1 MNGEQT
7 FDENKQEIEQ
17 EIQNAEEIA
26 EQEEIQPLNADKPL
40 SDLDKS
46 IEIIKALEKE
56 KSELKDNLLR
66 LAAEMDNLRKR
77 TALDVE
83 KARSYA
89 ITEFARDLLPVADNL
104 QRALQEMEKP
114 FMEEAN
120 PAVTS
125 IISGIKLTQKD
136 LESAFNKNNIVK
148 QQSVGKIFNPNF
160 DKVVQEREDNSV
172 PAGTVLEEWQ
182 AAYTIKDRV
191 LREAVVVVAK
201 STSED
206 TENATKSADIIDDTP
221 DAMS

>member
-1 MNGEQT
+1 MNNDEQT
-7 FDENKQEIEQ
+7 LDNQDYEQVAEQ
-17 EIQNAEEIA
+17 EIQETEKLA
-26 EQEEIQPLNADKPL
+26 EQEEMQPLAENAEGQ

-56 KSELKDNLLR
+56 KSELKDALLR

-104 QRALQEMEKP
+104 QRALAEMEKP

-136 LESAFNKNNIVK
+136 LESAFAKNNIVK
-148 QQSVGKIFNPNF
+148 QESVGKVFNPNF
-160 DKVVQEREDNSV
+160 DKVVQEREDNTV

-201 STSED
+201 N
-206 TENATKSADIIDDTP
+206 TES
-221 DAMS
+221 

>member
-1 MNGEQT
+1 MNGEQI

-17 EIQNAEEIA
+17 EIQNVEEIA

-56 KSELKDNLLR
+56 KSELKDSLLR

-77 TALDVE
+77 TSLDVE
-83 KARSYA
+83 KARNYA

-120 PAVTS
+120 PAVVS

-201 STSED
+201 STTED

-221 DAMS
+221 DTMS

>member
-1 MNGEQT
+1 MNGERI

-17 EIQNAEEIA
+17 EIQNVEEIA

-56 KSELKDNLLR
+56 KSELKDSLLR

-77 TALDVE
+77 TSLDVE
-83 KARSYA
+83 KARNYA

-120 PAVTS
+120 PAVVS

-201 STSED
+201 STTED

-221 DAMS
+221 DTMS

>member
-1 MNGEQT
+1 MNGEQI

-17 EIQNAEEIA
+17 EIQNVEEIA

-56 KSELKDNLLR
+56 KSELKDSLLR

-83 KARSYA
+83 KARNYA

-120 PAVTS
+120 PAVVS

-201 STSED
+201 STTED
-206 TENATKSADIIDDTP
+206 ATKSADIIDDTP
-221 DAMS
+221 DTMS

>member
-1 MNGEQT
+1 MNGEQI

-17 EIQNAEEIA
+17 EIQNVEEIA

-56 KSELKDNLLR
+56 KSELKDSLLR

-77 TALDVE
+77 TSLDVE
-83 KARSYA
+83 KARNYA

-120 PAVTS
+120 PAVVS

-201 STSED
+201 STTED
-206 TENATKSADIIDDTP
+206 TENAKKSADIIDDTP
-221 DAMS
+221 DTMS

>member
-1 MNGEQT
+1 MNNDEQT
-7 FDENKQEIEQ
+7 LDNQDYEQVAEQ
-17 EIQNAEEIA
+17 EIQEAEKLA
-26 EQEEIQPLNADKPL
+26 EQEEMQPLAENAEEQ

-56 KSELKDNLLR
+56 KSELKDALLR

-104 QRALQEMEKP
+104 QRALAEMEKP

-136 LESAFNKNNIVK
+136 LESAFAKNNIVK
-148 QQSVGKIFNPNF
+148 QESVGKVFNPNF
-160 DKVVQEREDNSV
+160 DKVVQEREDNTV

-201 STSED
+201 N
-206 TENATKSADIIDDTP
+206 TES
-221 DAMS
+221 

>member
-1 MNGEQT
+1 MNGEQI

-17 EIQNAEEIA
+17 EIQNVEEIA

-77 TALDVE
+77 TSLDVE
-83 KARSYA
+83 KARNYA

-120 PAVTS
+120 PAVVS

-172 PAGTVLEEWQ
+172 PVGTVLEEWQ

-201 STSED
+201 STTED

-221 DAMS
+221 DTMS

>member
-1 MNGEQT
+1 MNGEQI

-56 KSELKDNLLR
+56 KSELKDSLLR

-77 TALDVE
+77 TSLDVE
-83 KARSYA
+83 KARNYA

-120 PAVTS
+120 PAVVS

-201 STSED
+201 STTED
-206 TENATKSADIIDDTP
+206 ATKSADIIDDTP
-221 DAMS
+221 DTMS

>member
-1 MNGEQT
+1 MNGEQI

-26 EQEEIQPLNADKPL
+26 EQKEIQPLNADKPL

-77 TALDVE
+77 TSLDVE
-83 KARSYA
+83 KARNYA

-120 PAVTS
+120 PAVVS

-201 STSED
+201 STTED

-221 DAMS
+221 DTMS

>member
-1 MNGEQT
+1 MNDNEQMT
-7 FDENKQEIEQ
+7 DNQGYEQEAQQEIKE
-17 EIQNAEEIA
+17 AESVA
-26 EQEEIQPLNADKPL
+26 EQEELQPLNGDAENL

-56 KSELKDNLLR
+56 KSELKDALLR

-83 KARSYA
+83 KARNYA

-104 QRALQEMEKP
+104 QRALKEMEKP
-114 FMEEAN
+114 LAEEAN
-120 PAVTS
+120 PAVSS

-136 LESAFNKNNIVK
+136 LESAFTRNNIVK
-148 QQSVGKIFNPNF
+148 QESVGKIFNPNF

-201 STSED
+201 N
-206 TENATKSADIIDDTP
+206 TENKTE
-221 DAMS
+221 

>member
-1 MNGEQT
+1 MSDRKQQANNQNYEQAA
-7 FDENKQEIEQ
+7 EQ
-17 EIQNAEEIA
+17 EIQEAEATA
-26 EQEEIQPLNADKPL
+26 EQEELQPLDEIDGVQ

-56 KSELKDNLLR
+56 KSELKDTLLR

-77 TALDVE
+77 TSLDVE
-83 KARSYA
+83 KAKNYA

-104 QRALQEMEKP
+104 QRALAELEKP
-114 FMEEAN
+114 LEEEAN
-120 PAVTS
+120 PAVGS

-136 LESAFNKNNIVK
+136 LEAAFARNNIVK
-148 QQSVGKIFNPNF
+148 QESIGKIFNPNF

-201 STSED
+201 NT
-206 TENATKSADIIDDTP
+206 TP
-221 DAMS
+221 DKFES